1 VNACKPLSGTDAIRA
16 TLEAKIRIS
25 AIRAEHGPT
34 KVYRAREASILAD
47 AQRKL
52 ASLA

>member
-1 VNACKPLSGTDAIRA
+1 MTAFKPLTGTDAIRA

-34 KVYRAREASILAD
+34 KAYRTREAAILAD

-52 ASLA
+52 ASIA